1 MMFFG
6 GGMLLVMV
14 LFLLVPLILI
24 GLLTAGGYTLW
35 RGVGTRQAPTLRQ
48 PLPFDWAQDKRRA
61 PEGPQ
66 DTASEPQRYATAP
79 KHCAT
84 CGRRLEHDWTLCP
97 YCGAEI
103 V

>member
-6 GGMLLVMV
+6 GGMLLVML

-35 RGVGTRQAPTLRQ
+35 RGVGTREAPTLRQ
-48 PLPFDWAQDKRRA
+48 PLRRT

-66 DTASEPQRYATAP
+66 DTASEPQRYAATAP
-79 KHCAT
+79 RHCAT
-84 CGRRLEHDWTLCP
+84 CGRRLQDDWTLCP
-97 YCGAEI
+97 YCGAE
-103 V
+103 VV

>member
-6 GGMLLVMV
+6 GGMLLVML

-24 GLLTAGGYTLW
+24 VLLAAGGYTLW
-35 RGVGTRQAPTLRQ
+35 RGVGTREAMTP
-48 PLPFDWAQDKRRA
+48 
-61 PEGPQ
+61 
-66 DTASEPQRYATAP
+66 EPQRYAAAP
-79 KHCAT
+79 KQCAT
-84 CGRRLEHDWTLCP
+84 CGRPLQDDWTLCP